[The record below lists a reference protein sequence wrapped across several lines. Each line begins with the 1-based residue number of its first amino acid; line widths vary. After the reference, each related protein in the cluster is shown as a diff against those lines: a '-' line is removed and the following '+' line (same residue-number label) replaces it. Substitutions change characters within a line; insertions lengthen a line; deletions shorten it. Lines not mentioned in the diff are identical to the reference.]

1 MKIIRYQ
8 DKNGNIAHAAQQA
21 DGSALKLAGD
31 IYNSPQVTQE
41 KADVAKLLAP
51 VVPSSIIC
59 IGLNYRRH
67 AEETGAKFPDR
78 KSVV

>member
-8 DKNGNIAHAAQQA
+8 DKNGNINHAAQNA
-21 DGSALKLAGD
+21 HGTALKLTGD
-31 IYNSPQVTQE
+31 VYHSPQVTNE

-59 IGLNYRRH
+59 IGLNYR
-67 AEETGAKFPDR
+67 
-78 KSVV
+78 

>member
-8 DKNGNIAHAAQQA
+8 DSHGNIGHAAMQT
-21 DGSALKLAGD
+21 DGTALKLAGN
-31 IYNSPQVTQE
+31 ILHSAKITGE

-51 VVPSSIIC
+51 IEPTTIIC

-67 AEETGAKFPDR
+67 A
-78 KSVV
+78 